1 MNWVSAPGKVIL
13 FGEHAV
19 VYGEPAVAVAV
30 NSRMKM
36 GVRKAD
42 RNTVNGFTLTRSHHS
57 YIHTALQEFWDNTPL
72 EFRLESGIPSSS
84 GMGSSAAISVC
95 TSFLLSILKRKAAGK
110 PVKVLGKVL
119 QRGIDDGTRIKLEAL
134 IANRA
139 FSIEYNA
146 QGGASPIDTSVATH
160 GGGVILRRTRDEN
173 FLWEASKEEK
183 KWNIHHMDVPDL
195 TLVLG
200 NTGIRAR
207 TDRQVSKVRRFVE
220 KNSFGMEI
228 IGEIGEVVENGIE
241 AIARN
246 DPESIGEIMN
256 ENHRLLAI
264 LGVSHPLIE
273 KLLRTVRRHSYGA
286 KLTGGGGGGSFI
298 AISHEPGKVIE
309 ALKRFNITAFQLKL
323 TRKGVYLEDAE
334 KSSDDDGEIE

>member
-30 NSRMKM
+30 NARMKM
-36 GVRKAD
+36 GVEKGD
-42 RNTVNGFTLTRSHHS
+42 RNTVNGYPLTRHHHS
-57 YIHTALQEFWDNTPL
+57 YIHTALQEFWDDSPL
-72 EFRLESGIPSSS
+72 KFKLESGIPSSS
-84 GMGSSAAISVC
+84 GMGSSAALSVC
-95 TSFLLSILKRKAAGK
+95 TSFLVSILKRKATGK

-119 QRGIDDGTRIKLEAL
+119 KRGIGDDTRNKLEAL

-160 GGGVILRRTRDEN
+160 GGGVILRRVEGEN
-173 FLWEASKEEK
+173 FLWEASREEK
-183 KWNIHHMDVPDL
+183 SWNIHHMDVPDL
-195 TLVLG
+195 TLILG

-228 IGEIGEVVENGIE
+228 IEEIGEVVENGIE

-246 DPESIGEIMN
+246 DPERIGVVMN

-264 LGVSHPLIE
+264 LGVSHPVIE

-298 AISHEPGKVIE
+298 AISHEPEKVIKS
-309 ALKRFNITAFQLKL
+309 LGRFNINAFQLRL
-323 TRKGVYLEDAE
+323 NQKGVCLENSE
-334 KSSDDDGEIE
+334 KSKGS

>member
-1 MNWVSAPGKVIL
+1 MDWVSAPGKVIL

-30 NSRMKM
+30 NTRMKM
-36 GVRKAD
+36 GVEKGD
-42 RNTVNGFTLTRSHHS
+42 KNTVNGYLLTKAHHS
-57 YIHTALQEFWDNTPL
+57 YIHSALLEFWDDSPL
-72 EFRLESGIPSSS
+72 RFRLESGIPSSS
-84 GMGSSAAISVC
+84 GMGSSAALSAC
-95 TSFLLSILKRKAAGK
+95 TSFLLSILKRKATGK

-119 QRGIDDGTRIKLEAL
+119 QRGIGNETRNKLEAI
-134 IANRA
+134 IAKRA

-160 GGGVILRRTRDEN
+160 GGGVILRRTRNEN
-173 FLWEASKEEK
+173 FLWEASREEK
-183 KWNIHHMDVPDL
+183 RWNIHHMDVPDM
-195 TLVLG
+195 TLILG

-228 IGEIGEVVENGIE
+228 IEEIGDVVENGID
-241 AIARN
+241 AIAKN
-246 DPESIGEIMN
+246 DPERIGEMMN

-264 LGVSHPLIE
+264 LGVSHPVIE
-273 KLLRTVRRHSYGA
+273 KLLRAVRRHSYGA

-298 AISHEPGKVIE
+298 AISNEPEKVIE
-309 ALKRFNITAFQLKL
+309 VLNRFNINAYQLEL
-323 TRKGVYLEDAE
+323 NQKGVSLEDAE
-334 KSSDDDGEIE
+334 KA